1 MAGESFHYVQL
12 SSDFNE
18 KFQLKMCVPMINVQK
33 SIKLA
38 SLFTAHLKHV
48 HFLSIFPVSLCLSA
62 GLLRWRAV
70 QLSLTSPSSGSRPS
84 GTPLWGRSR
93 PFTPRTPTSTHTWT
107 TSVHFTAA
115 PPSPFCQPP
124 GASALQMVNKVK
136 HTPTHTK
143 LNAYTHSGRRCTLST
158 HMHICT

>member
-1 MAGESFHYVQL
+1 MYSFSFYISPFPL
-12 SSDFNE
+12 S
-18 KFQLKMCVPMINVQK
+18 
-33 SIKLA
+33 
-38 SLFTAHLKHV
+38 
-48 HFLSIFPVSLCLSA
+48 LSA
-62 GLLRWRAV
+62 GLQGWRAV
-70 QLSLTSPSSGSRPS
+70 QLSPTSPSSGSRPS

-136 HTPTHTK
+136 HTPTHTH
-143 LNAYTHSGRRCTLST
+143 THVHTVRCTLST
-158 HMHICT
+158 HMHICTQPQQSRNIYDRDSVDP